1 MVLLKWLLCQ
11 LVLFTTLS
19 HAFTDYLLKKCAQSG
34 FCHRNRIYSQNIVK
48 THHSY
53 YKLDPESIVHDPFQN
68 ILHATIIKTV
78 PRLDGDDIS
87 VQFPFSLSFLQD
99 YSVRFTIAE
108 KERTVANDSSF
119 LVSTQRYNETWLHA
133 FDEKFPDKVNT
144 TSSFPEPYFLGQEHT
159 ANSLWSKLT
168 SFLSL
173 SNSTQDTVYLQNGN
187 VSLEILTEPFQLKIY
202 WKNTLKLIVNEQNF
216 LNIEHRRTK
225 EENFAHVLPEESTF
239 NMFKDDFLYSKLDTL
254 PLGPESIALDFSFI
268 ESTNVYGI
276 PEHPTSLRLM
286 DTSQGEPYRLFNVDV
301 FEYNIGTTQPMY
313 GSIPF
318 MFSSSST
325 SVFWVNA
332 ADTWVDIK
340 YDTRKNKTMTHWI
353 SENGVVDV
361 VVSLGP
367 DIPTIIDTFTD
378 LTGRPF
384 LPPMSSIG
392 YHQCRWNYNDE
403 MDVLNVDSQMDVHRF
418 PYDFIWLD
426 LEYTNDKKYFTWKP
440 NSFPNPKRLLTKLN
454 KLGRNLVVLIDPHLK
469 KDYEISD
476 TVINENVAVK
486 DHNGNDYVGH
496 CWPGNSIWIDTM
508 SKYGQKIWKSFFEKF
523 MDFPHDLTNL
533 FVWNDMNEP
542 SIFDGPE
549 TTAPK
554 DLIHDSHIEERS
566 IHNLYGLSVHEAT
579 YDAVK
584 SVYSSSDKRPFLLTR
599 AFFAG
604 SQRTAATWTG
614 DNVATWEYLKISIPM
629 VLSNNVA
636 GMPFIG
642 ADIAGFAEDP
652 TPELIARWYQAG
664 LWYPFFRAHAHIDTK
679 RREPYLFDDPL
690 KSIVRDAIQL
700 RYFLLPTLYTMFY
713 KSSTTGYPIMN
724 PMFIQHPEFKDL
736 YDIDNQFY
744 WGDSG
749 LLVKPIT
756 EPDQLETEM
765 IFPPGIFYEFA
776 SLISFVNDG
785 TYLMK
790 KNIMAPLD
798 TIPLFIEGGHI
809 ISMKD
814 KYRRSSKLM
823 RNDPYILVI
832 APDAKG
838 SAVGDLYVDD
848 GETFGYQKG
857 EYLRTQFILEDGHI
871 LKNIP
876 SHTPDN
882 LVGTEDSILRNTNIE
897 KIIVAKSELQH
908 DIKLKDAIMVK
919 QDGEERSLSTELSY
933 EDDNKIIITNPMIDI
948 TESWELTF

>member
-1 MVLLKWLLCQ
+1 MVLLKWLVCQ
-11 LVLFTTLS
+11 LVLFASLS

-34 FCHRNRIYSQNIVK
+34 FCHRNRVYSQNIAK
-48 THHSY
+48 SQHSY
-53 YKLDPESIVHDPFQN
+53 YKLDAGSIAHDPLQN
-68 ILHATIIKTV
+68 ILRATIIKTI
-78 PRLDGDDIS
+78 PRLDGADIA
-87 VQFPFSLSFLQD
+87 VELPFSLSFLQD
-99 YSVRFTIAE
+99 HSVRFTIDE
-108 KERTVANDSSF
+108 KERTVASGGSLISS
-119 LVSTQRYNETWLHA
+119 QRYNETWLYA
-133 FDEKFPDKVNT
+133 FDEKFHDEANKT
-144 TSSFPEPYFLGQEHT
+144 SFPELRFVKQAH
-159 ANSLWSKLT
+159 AADSLWSRLS
-168 SFLSL
+168 SFVTP
-173 SNSTQDTVYLQNGN
+173 SNSTTDTVHLQNGDI
-187 VSLEILTEPFQLKIY
+187 SLEILTEPFQLKIY
-202 WKNTLKLIVNEQNF
+202 WQNSLKLIVNERNF
-216 LNIEHRRTK
+216 LNIEHHRSK
-225 EENFAHVLPEESTF
+225 EDNFAHVLPEETTF
-239 NMFKDDFLYSKLDTL
+239 NMFKDDFMYSKHDTM
-254 PLGPESIALDFSFI
+254 PLGPESIALDFSFFQ
-268 ESTNVYGI
+268 STDVFGI

-286 DTSQGEPYRLFNVDV
+286 DTSQDEPYRLFNVDV

-332 ADTWVDIK
+332 ADTWVDIE
-340 YDTRKNKTMTHWI
+340 YDTQRNKTMTHWI

-361 VVSLGP
+361 VISLGQ
-367 DIPTIIDTFTD
+367 DIPAVIDEFTD

-384 LPPMSSIG
+384 LPSMSSIG

-403 MDVLNVDSQMDVHRF
+403 MDVLTVDAQMDAHEI

-440 NSFPNPKRLLTKLN
+440 NSFPNPKRLLSKLN

-486 DHNGNDYVGH
+486 DHNGNDYIGH

-523 MDFPHDLTNL
+523 MDLPPNLTNL
-533 FVWNDMNEP
+533 FIWNDMNEP

-554 DLIHDSHIEERS
+554 DLIHDNHIEERS

-584 SVYSSSDKRPFLLTR
+584 SIYSPSDKRPFLLTR

-614 DNVATWEYLKISIPM
+614 DNVATWDYLKISIPM

-652 TPELIARWYQAG
+652 APELIARWYQAG

-690 KSIVRDAIQL
+690 KSIVRDTIQL

-713 KSSTTGYPIMN
+713 KSSTTGFPIMN
-724 PMFIQHPEFKDL
+724 PMFIEHPEFSEL

-749 LLVKPIT
+749 LLVKPVT
-756 EPDQLETEM
+756 DPDQSEIEM
-765 IFPPGIFYEFA
+765 IFPPGVFYDFESLA
-776 SLISFVNDG
+776 SFINSGADPAVKSIL
-785 TYLMK
+785 T
-790 KNIMAPLD
+790 PLD
-798 TIPLFIEGGHI
+798 KIPLFIEGGHI
-809 ISMKD
+809 ITMKD
-814 KYRRSSKLM
+814 KYRRSSKLTK
-823 RNDPYILVI
+823 NDPYVLVI
-832 APDAKG
+832 APDVKG
-838 SAVGDLYVDD
+838 HAVGDLYVDD
-848 GETFGYQKG
+848 GETFGYQRG
-857 EYLRTQFILEDGHI
+857 EYVKTRFILEDGHI
-871 LKNIP
+871 LKNVP

-882 LVGTEDSILRNTNIE
+882 LIDIHYDVLRNTNIE
-897 KIIVAKSELQH
+897 KIIIAKNELQR
-908 DIKLKDAIMVK
+908 DIGLKDFVTIK
-919 QDGEERSLSTELSY
+919 QGGEERSFPTKLSH
-933 EDDNKIIITNPMIDI
+933 EDGNKIIIMNPMLDI
-948 TESWELTF
+948 IENWELIF